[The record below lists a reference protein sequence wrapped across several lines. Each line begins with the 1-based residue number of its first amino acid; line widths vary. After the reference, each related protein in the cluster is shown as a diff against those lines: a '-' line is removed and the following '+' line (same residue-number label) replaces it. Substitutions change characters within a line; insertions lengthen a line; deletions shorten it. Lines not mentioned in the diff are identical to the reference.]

1 MTFYIFN
8 LSVFQTNFL
17 IIFYYY
23 ILKGEGSII
32 DEGKTIICAA
42 GCNSVCRTEN
52 VNLKFHPFRIIG
64 FIDAEGRIIVIIIE
78 NKKLHKKIIIRRSTI
93 VVLPNALET
102 SAPQLQNTI
111 LPQPGWNYSTL
122 ATSRTSVENFQ
133 RDALFVTAFNYGSR
147 NPVSLLSL
155 KLLTTRFYSAV
166 SKKVLVL
173 HS

>member
-1 MTFYIFN
+1 M
-8 LSVFQTNFL
+8 
-17 IIFYYY
+17 
-23 ILKGEGSII
+23 
-32 DEGKTIICAA
+32 
-42 GCNSVCRTEN
+42 
-52 VNLKFHPFRIIG
+52 
-64 FIDAEGRIIVIIIE
+64 
-78 NKKLHKKIIIRRSTI
+78 
-93 VVLPNALET
+93 ET

-133 RDALFVTAFNYGSR
+133 RDPLFVTAFNYGSI

-173 HS
+173 HSEQKISKLDSEENHKSEDSVVQDKAPLNEIKPVAVYLDADIDKQKILYENIKTICVYRWVNKVNGNTYVGEFCGSSREIIRLL